1 LKPIQ
6 RNTFC
11 AFIDIKIIQRV
22 SKMPKITFEVS
33 EELSQ
38 QLAQVGKRLPELLA
52 LSLQQPP
59 LPAHIYRYILNFI
72 ASNPT
77 SEEIAAFRPTSQMQD
92 RLRILIERSKASEL
106 TEQERIELDEY
117 ERIEYLVI
125 MLKAGNLR
133 HSTCAT

>member
-1 LKPIQ
+1 
-6 RNTFC
+6 
-11 AFIDIKIIQRV
+11 
-22 SKMPKITFEVS
+22 MPKITFEVS

-77 SEEIAAFRPTSQMQD
+77 PEEIAAFRPTPEMQD
-92 RLRILIERSKASEL
+92 RLRLLLERTKANEL

-117 ERIEYLVI
+117 ERIENVVI
-125 MLKAGNLR
+125 MLKARNLKKLTAI
-133 HSTCAT
+133 STQE

>member
-1 LKPIQ
+1 
-6 RNTFC
+6 
-11 AFIDIKIIQRV
+11 
-22 SKMPKITFEVS
+22 MPKITFEVS

-77 SEEIAAFRPTSQMQD
+77 PEEIAAFRPTSEMQD
-92 RLRILIERSKASEL
+92 RLRILIERAKASEL

-117 ERIEYLVI
+117 ERIEHLVI

-133 HSTCAT
+133 NLTRAS